1 MIYYFNLKSLCFFSS
16 WCQNINNLTLST
28 VMQKQ
33 LISTEFRQFLQQE
46 IAISSKDLSVVF
58 NNQRQPND
66 PIPML
71 LWQYGLIS
79 SNQLQ
84 LIWDWLD
91 AQVCLQLP

>member
-1 MIYYFNLKSLCFFSS
+1 M
-16 WCQNINNLTLST
+16 NNLTFSI

-33 LISTEFRQFLQQE
+33 LMSSKFRQFLQQE

-71 LWQYGLIS
+71 LWQYGFIS

-91 AQVCLQLP
+91 AQVCL

>member
-1 MIYYFNLKSLCFFSS
+1 M
-16 WCQNINNLTLST
+16 NNLTFNI

-33 LISTEFRQFLQQE
+33 LISSKFRQFLQQE
-46 IAISSKDLSVVF
+46 IAISSEDLSVVL

-71 LWQYGLIS
+71 LWQYGFIS

-91 AQVCLQLP
+91 AQVCL

>member
-1 MIYYFNLKSLCFFSS
+1 
-16 WCQNINNLTLST
+16 
-28 VMQKQ
+28 MQKQ

>member
-1 MIYYFNLKSLCFFSS
+1 MIYYFNLKYISFFSS
-16 WCQNINNLTLST
+16 CCQNINNLTSST

-33 LISTEFRQFLQQE
+33 LISEEFREFLQQE
-46 IAISSKDLSVVF
+46 IALSSKDLSVVF
-58 NNQRQPND
+58 NNQCQPSD

-91 AQVCLQLP
+91 AQVRLQSP